1 MARVIEDMGASGVD
15 VPGMT
20 AQLVRLEPGA
30 QLELAGDGETM
41 AYVVEGRG
49 VTALGPLAPESM
61 VWLDDGDALA
71 LEAGPA
77 GLELLLAHAR
87 ATPSA

>member
-1 MARVIEDMGASGVD
+1 MAHVIEDVARAGVM

-20 AQLVRLEPGA
+20 ARLVEVEPAA
-30 QLELAGDGETM
+30 QTELNGDGETM

-49 VTALGPLAPESM
+49 VTALGPLAPESV

-71 LEAGPA
+71 IEAGPG
-77 GLELLLAHAR
+77 GLVLLVAHAR
-87 ATPSA
+87 